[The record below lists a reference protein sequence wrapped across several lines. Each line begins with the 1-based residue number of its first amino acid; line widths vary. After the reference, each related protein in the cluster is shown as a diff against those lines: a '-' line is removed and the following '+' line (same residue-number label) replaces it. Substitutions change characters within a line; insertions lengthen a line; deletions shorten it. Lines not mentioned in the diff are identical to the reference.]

1 MNINVK
7 VKYNRIYSLKNEN
20 QCPFTIPNKNIIVV
34 TNRQSLNEWIS
45 ELFLPYQTN
54 LCYSCKYP
62 TQRTEESL
70 LCLKL
75 KWKSYWTEKWFDNK
89 KPSLHKTENSKRPDV
104 SHTTLSWRICHATQ
118 HDNQNQCWDNIMSKA
133 TILILLTLEVE
144 IKWQFKGHTWYD
156 SSAILPNQP
165 DVLVLSLQ
173 QIQSTY
179 QTELYKL

>member
-20 QCPFTIPNKNIIVV
+20 QCPFTSPNNNIIVV

-89 KPSLHKTENSKRPDV
+89 KSSLHKLYWQLKTAKDLMCHIQLCHEGCVTLLNMITRTNAE
-104 SHTTLSWRICHATQ
+104 TTLCQ
-118 HDNQNQCWDNIMSKA
+118 KQLD
-133 TILILLTLEVE
+133 
-144 IKWQFKGHTWYD
+144 
-156 SSAILPNQP
+156 
-165 DVLVLSLQ
+165 
-173 QIQSTY
+173 
-179 QTELYKL
+179 